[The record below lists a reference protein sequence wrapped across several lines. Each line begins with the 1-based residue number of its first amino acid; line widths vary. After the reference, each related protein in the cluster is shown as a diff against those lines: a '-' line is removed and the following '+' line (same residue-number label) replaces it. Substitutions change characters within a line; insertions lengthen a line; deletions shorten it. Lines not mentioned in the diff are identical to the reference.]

1 LVRKLLGKNVEVL
14 SDANDDAGRVTLEKP
29 GLGLTK
35 QNCLSCSADVGNCE
49 TQFTKE
55 LPVDGGEDNSL
66 ALVPYQSLEADTN
79 SSSVVIQES
88 PELKSGWSILRWAFQ
103 AKRPYVEKSLK
114 RTSVFQWV
122 LRLPNW
128 QSSAVVY
135 PDQKKSNCDQEDDNC
150 SSLDEDSS
158 AIVPFGSATV
168 CPLSPCSGLGNLL
181 PKELLGL
188 REKYSSSCMYFS
200 YQELLLATSNFMP
213 GSFAF
218 LNFMDLVSSLP
229 QIWGFS
235 LIKFD
240 LCFSENMVGKGGSS
254 HVYKGCLPDG
264 KELAVK
270 ILKPSQDV
278 LKEFVQEIEIITTL
292 HHKNI
297 ISLVGF
303 CFEDNNLI
311 LVYDFLSRVSLD
323 ENLHYPIGI
332 GEKKKLKMFH
342 FCSILF

>member
-1 LVRKLLGKNVEVL
+1 MNLNEGHRC
-14 SDANDDAGRVTLEKP
+14 LEKP
-29 GLGLTK
+29 GSGLTK
-35 QNCLSCSADVGNCE
+35 QNCSSCAADVGNCG
-49 TQFTKE
+49 TQSTEE
-55 LPVDGGEDNSL
+55 LPGDGGEDNSL

-79 SSSVVIQES
+79 SSSVVIHES
-88 PELKSGWSILRWAFQ
+88 PELKSGWSILRWAFL
-103 AKRPYVEKSLK
+103 AKRQYVEKSLK

-122 LRLPNW
+122 LRLPHW
-128 QSSAVVY
+128 QSSVVVY
-135 PDQKKSNCDQEDDNC
+135 PDQKKSNCYQEDDNC
-150 SSLDEDSS
+150 SSLDEDSG
-158 AIVPFGSATV
+158 AIVPFESATV
-168 CPLSPCSGLGNLL
+168 CPPLSPCSGLGSL

-188 REKYSSSCMYFS
+188 REKYSSSCMFFS
-200 YQELLLATSNFMP
+200 YQELVLATSNFMP
-213 GSFAF
+213 GLFAF
-218 LNFMDLVSSLP
+218 LNFVDLVSSLP

-240 LCFSENMVGKGGSS
+240 LCFSENMVGTGGSS
-254 HVYKGCLPDG
+254 HVYKGCLQDG
-264 KELAVK
+264 KEVAVK

-311 LVYDFLSRVSLD
+311 LVSDFLSRGSLE
-323 ENLHYPIGI
+323 ENLHGKIFLDFTGLES
-332 GEKKKLKMFH
+332 EKKKKFIMFH

>member
-1 LVRKLLGKNVEVL
+1 VNLDEGHRC
-14 SDANDDAGRVTLEKP
+14 LEKS
-29 GLGLTK
+29 GSGLTK
-35 QNCLSCSADVGNCE
+35 QNCLSCAADVANYE
-49 TQFTKE
+49 TQSTDE
-55 LPVDGGEDNSL
+55 LPGDGGEDNSL
-66 ALVPYQSLEADTN
+66 ALVPYQSLEVDTN

-88 PELKSGWSILRWAFQ
+88 PESKSGWSILRWAFLSRRQ
-103 AKRPYVEKSLK
+103 HVEKSLK
-114 RTSVFQWV
+114 RTSVFQWL
-122 LRLPNW
+122 LRLPSW

-150 SSLDEDSS
+150 ISLDEESG
-158 AIVPFGSATV
+158 AIVPFGSTTV
-168 CPLSPCSGLGNLL
+168 CPPLFPSSGLVSL

-188 REKYSSSCMYFS
+188 RGMYSSSCMCFS
-200 YQELLLATSNFMP
+200 YQELLSATSNFIP
-213 GSFAF
+213 GSYAF

-229 QIWGFS
+229 QIWSLS

-240 LCFSENMVGKGGSS
+240 LCFSENMVGKGGCS

-270 ILKPSQDV
+270 ILRPSQDV

-311 LVYDFLSRVSLD
+311 LVYDFLSRGSLE
-323 ENLHYPIGI
+323 ENLHG
-332 GEKKKLKMFH
+332 KLF
-342 FCSILF
+342 FEFT

>member
-1 LVRKLLGKNVEVL
+1 M
-14 SDANDDAGRVTLEKP
+14 TLEKP

-35 QNCLSCSADVGNCE
+35 QNCLSCAADVGNCE
-49 TQFTKE
+49 TQSTEE

-88 PELKSGWSILRWAFQ
+88 PESKSGWSILRWAFL
-103 AKRPYVEKSLK
+103 AKRQYAENSLK

-128 QSSAVVY
+128 QSSTVVY

-150 SSLDEDSS
+150 SSLDEDSG

-168 CPLSPCSGLGNLL
+168 CPPLSPCSGLGNL

-213 GSFAF
+213 GLFVF

-311 LVYDFLSRVSLD
+311 LVYDFLSRGSLE
-323 ENLHYPIGI
+323 ENLHGKLFLEFTRLEL
-332 GEKKKLKMFH
+332 EKKKVQCLIFVPFYFKLIMDT
-342 FCSILF
+342 L